1 MYPWLVFLHVLSGF
15 IFFLAHGASAVVL
28 LKLRQ
33 ERDGQRIKALLDLR
47 DYAAPAMSWSA
58 GVLVLSGIVAGFDGN
73 WWGRG
78 WIWASLALLILVS
91 VPMTFMGRMYFE
103 TVRKAIGLEY
113 TLKGSKPSPPEKPV
127 GDKELET
134 IIEAGKPGWVAAVG
148 LVGLALIVW
157 LMMFKPF

>member
-15 IFFLAHGASAVVL
+15 VFFLSHGASAVVL

-33 ERDGQRIKALLDLR
+33 ERDVERIKTLLDLR
-47 DYAAPAMSWSA
+47 TYAAPAMSWSG
-58 GVLVLSGIVAGFDGN
+58 GVLFLSGIVAGFAGQ

-103 TVRKAIGLEY
+103 KVGKAIGLEY
-113 TLKGSKPSPPEKPV
+113 TLKGTKPSPAEKPV
-127 GDKELET
+127 SAKELKAV
-134 IIEAGKPGWVAAVG
+134 IEAGQPGWVAAAG